1 MARVKKVIAKVSDR
15 QIIINELIGLALIA
29 ISLIMFISIFVI
41 SQNNITNNSYPGA
54 IGAALV
60 RFSKM
65 LMGEGKFF
73 LPMGLLYLGYRHIKD
88 NAGIKYDLRTSGAV
102 LIISSL
108 LMIMHINQ
116 QFLGIMDNLIA
127 AKDGV
132 GGGIIGSVLIIIF
145 RSFFGLWG
153 AWIFSGVFFI
163 AGIMMFTG
171 FSLKH
176 ILSLIKNRTTK
187 AWYDNKDTL
196 LDMLFV
202 EEEVSSTSQDNIEI
216 ENPAHQTKIIPDE
229 RKEKF
234 VLIDMSDHNQS
245 QRSHLDTI
253 NTIDEGQPVKSK
265 NNKNEH
271 DTVNNTKSSEE
282 DINQNA
288 SILEI
293 DTEKQQIQIAF
304 RLPPLTLLDANA
316 TKSKVSEAEISEKV
330 IILENTLRSFGISA
344 KVTQVNRGPA
354 VTRFELEIPLGV
366 KVSKITGLADN
377 IALSLACAD
386 VRIATIPGKSA
397 IGIEVP
403 NKDISAV
410 GLRTVLESDNY
421 VKATSKLTCALG
433 KDITGQ
439 TIIADMG
446 KMPHLLVAGSTGSGK
461 SVCMNTLIC
470 SILFKATPKEVRFLM
485 IDPKMVELTAYNGIP
500 HLIVPV
506 VTDPRK
512 AAAVLKW
519 VVSEMENR
527 YEQFAMKSVK
537 DITRYNNHMETS
549 GNEIQK
555 MPYIMVMI
563 DELADLMMVAAQDVE
578 ESICRLAQMA
588 RAAGIHLVVA
598 TQRPSVDVITG
609 LIKANI
615 PSRIAFS
622 VMSQMDSRT
631 ILDMS
636 GAEKLLGRGDMLYY
650 PVGNPKPVRVQGA
663 FVSDK
668 EVDKIVSYLKISG
681 VPEYNEKVLEIEP
694 LNAKANENEN
704 TDVDALF
711 YDAGRLLIE
720 SGQASISMLQRRFR
734 VGYARA
740 ARLVD
745 MLEQKGVIG
754 GFEGSK
760 PRRILMD
767 IDQFDSLFLEKNA
780 ES

>member
-1 MARVKKVIAKVSDR
+1 MARAKKEIAKASDR

-29 ISLIMFISIFVI
+29 VSLIMFISIFVI
-41 SQNNITNNSYPGA
+41 SQNQITNNSYPGA

-60 RFSKM
+60 RFSEM
-65 LMGEGKFF
+65 LMGEGNFF
-73 LPMGLLYLGYRHIKD
+73 LPLGLLYLGYRHIKD
-88 NAGIKYDLRTSGAV
+88 NAGIKYDLRTNGAI
-102 LIISSL
+102 LIIFSI
-108 LMIMHINQ
+108 LMIMHIDQ
-116 QFLGIMDNLIA
+116 QYLGPMDNFTA
-127 AKDGV
+127 ARAGN
-132 GGGIIGSVLIIIF
+132 GGGIIGAILIIVF
-145 RSFFGLWG
+145 RSLFGLWG
-153 AWIFSGVFFI
+153 AWIFVGAFFI

-176 ILSLIKNRTTK
+176 ILGTMKSGTTN
-187 AWYDNKDTL
+187 AWHNNKETL
-196 LDMLFV
+196 LDLLFV
-202 EEEVSSTSQDNIEI
+202 EEEEVTSTASDEAIDPIPVE
-216 ENPAHQTKIIPDE
+216 ETKISPEE
-229 RKEKF
+229 RRKKF
-234 VLIDMSDHNQS
+234 VLIDMSDHNQP
-245 QRSHLDTI
+245 QREHLDDI
-253 NTIDEGQPVKSK
+253 NLINEETPTTAKLKRIK
-265 NNKNEH
+265 NATEETKNTTAVE
-271 DTVNNTKSSEE
+271 NNTV
-282 DINQNA
+282 
-288 SILEI
+288 LEI
-293 DTEKQQIQIAF
+293 DPEKQQIKIAF
-304 RLPPLTLLDANA
+304 RLPPLTLLDAQA
-316 TKSKVSEAEISEKV
+316 AKSKIPEAEIAEKV

-366 KVSKITGLADN
+366 KVSKITGLAEN
-377 IALSLACAD
+377 IALSLSCAD
-386 VRIATIPGKSA
+386 VRVATIPGKPA

-403 NKDISAV
+403 NKVISAV
-410 GLRTVLESDNY
+410 GFRTVLESDSY
-421 VKATSKLTCALG
+421 TKSTSKLTCALG

-439 TIIADMG
+439 TIIADMA

-470 SILFKATPKEVRFLM
+470 SILYKATPKEVRFLM

-527 YEQFAMKSVK
+527 YEQFATKSVK
-537 DITRYNNHMETS
+537 DITRYNIHMEST
-549 GNEIQK
+549 GNELQK
-555 MPYIMVMI
+555 MPFIMVMI

-650 PVGNPKPVRVQGA
+650 PVGSPKPVRVQGA

-668 EVDKIVSYLKISG
+668 EVENIVSYLKISG
-681 VPEYNEKVLEIEP
+681 EPEYNEKVLEMES
-694 LNAKANENEN
+694 LNTKDNDESGDE
-704 TDVDALF
+704 DLDALF

-760 PRRILMD
+760 PRRIIMNL
-767 IDQFDSLFLEKNA
+767 DQFESLFLEKNA